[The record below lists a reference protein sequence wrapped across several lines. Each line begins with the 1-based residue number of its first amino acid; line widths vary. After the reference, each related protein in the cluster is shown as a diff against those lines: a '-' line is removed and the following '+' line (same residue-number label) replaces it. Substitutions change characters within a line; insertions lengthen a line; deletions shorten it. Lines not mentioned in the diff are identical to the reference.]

1 MKMWSGRFEKETDKL
16 ADEFNRSLEVDVRL
30 YDEDITGSIAH
41 CTMLAEQGILSKEDC
56 ALIVENLK
64 KIRADIASGAL
75 AVNDAEDVHMF
86 VESELIA
93 RIGEAGKR
101 LHTSRSRNDQVATDF
116 RLHVKR
122 ACDEISARLS
132 SLVDRLA
139 GIAEENLDTILPGYT
154 HLQKAQPITLAH
166 HLSAYCEM
174 FLRDKERF
182 CDAKKRTDVL
192 PLGACAL
199 AGTTYPIDRN
209 RTAELL
215 GFSRPAANSLDAVS
229 DRDFACE
236 FLFCCSLTAMHISRL
251 SEEMVLWSTDEFRF
265 IRIDDTYSTGSSIM
279 PQKKNPDICELLRGK
294 TGRVYGNLVAL
305 LTVLKGLPLAYN
317 KDLQEDKEC
326 LFDSEDTILA
336 SLTVLEGMLG
346 AVTFNKTVMRNA
358 AEGGFLN
365 ATDIAD
371 YLVKKGIPF
380 RTAHEITGRLVLYAE
395 KHGCKLGEIP
405 LSVYREYSD
414 VFENDVLDAVKIENV
429 VAGRSCI
436 GGPAPVAVK
445 AELDEIRKRN
455 REL

>member
-16 ADEFNRSLEVDVRL
+16 ADAFNRSLDVDIQL

-41 CTMLAEQGILSKEDC
+41 CTMLAECGILSREDC
-56 ALIVENLK
+56 DLIVENLR
-64 KIRADIASGAL
+64 KIREEIASGTL
-75 AVNDAEDVHMF
+75 LPNDAEDVHMF
-86 VESELIA
+86 VESELIS

-122 ACDEISARLS
+122 ACDRICGRLS
-132 SLVDRLA
+132 SLVDKLLS
-139 GIAEENLDTILPGYT
+139 IAEENFETIMPGYT
-154 HLQKAQPITLAH
+154 HLQKAQPVTLAH

-174 FLRDKERF
+174 FLRDRERF
-182 CDAKKRTDVL
+182 EDAKKRTDVL

-215 GFSRPAANSLDAVS
+215 GFARPAGNSLDAVS

-236 FLFCCSLTAMHISRL
+236 FLFCCSLVAMHISRL

-294 TGRVYGNLVAL
+294 TGRVYGNLVSL

-317 KDLQEDKEC
+317 KGQ
-326 LFDSEDTILA
+326 T
-336 SLTVLEGMLG
+336 
-346 AVTFNKTVMRNA
+346 
-358 AEGGFLN
+358 
-365 ATDIAD
+365 
-371 YLVKKGIPF
+371 
-380 RTAHEITGRLVLYAE
+380 
-395 KHGCKLGEIP
+395 
-405 LSVYREYSD
+405 
-414 VFENDVLDAVKIENV
+414 
-429 VAGRSCI
+429 
-436 GGPAPVAVK
+436 
-445 AELDEIRKRN
+445 
-455 REL
+455 